1 MKIYF
6 YALRKFDE
14 LSFAREYAEKY
25 GSNLILRR
33 IIRTKRTIF
42 WQKEPMPSA

>member
-25 GSNLILRR
+25 GIEFDF
-33 IIRTKRTIF
+33 TTD
-42 WQKEPMPSA
+42 